1 MRAMGDQRVTPRV
14 RRVLSVTAG
23 LLLGLCHAPA
33 MALDAGLD
41 GDWSGAVAA
50 GRRHPA
56 MSATATLA
64 QSGASVSGILTLV
77 GAGTTETFA
86 VTGVV
91 HRRLAR
97 LAGAATARR
106 LSWKGRW
113 DARRQAWRGRLRI
126 REGRQVTRFRLALER
141 AGAPGVECGEEFF
154 AQVLMPNVLGPICA
168 QCHVAGGAAQST
180 RLRVVAGDPS
190 ATARSAI
197 ALVSATDPAQSR
209 LLLKPRGELA
219 HGGGQRVVPG
229 SAEDQA
235 LEEWIGLVTA
245 CGGGSGT
252 GDLYTDNCA
261 SCHGWDARGLD
272 GRPDIR
278 CSRSVH
284 DAVRNGRIGVIGEM
298 PAFPNLDDDDIAT
311 IQAFLVGLCPTD
323 SATGAD
329 LYAGNCAACHGTDAT
344 GTSAAPSV
352 RCATRVVDA
361 VRVGRGAAMPSLPAL
376 ADAELARIDAH
387 LDQLCTAA
395 GRPGAD
401 LYAGNC
407 GTCHGATAG
416 GGRNALGVR
425 GPDIRCQGANDFQEK
440 VRKGDDDMPAFPALD
455 AGDVTA
461 IATWVRGTYCSG
473 D

>member
-1 MRAMGDQRVTPRV
+1 VTSRV
-14 RRVLSVTAG
+14 RRALGVTT
-23 LLLGLCHAPA
+23 LLLGMCHVPA
-33 MALDAGLD
+33 LALDAGLG
-41 GDWSGAVAA
+41 GDWSGTVAA

-56 MSATATLA
+56 ISATATLA
-64 QSGASVSGILTLV
+64 ESGGNVSGIVTLI
-77 GAGTTETFA
+77 GAGATETFA

-91 HRRLAR
+91 QRRLAR
-97 LAGAATARR
+97 LAGTATSRR
-106 LSWKGRW
+106 LSWRGRW
-113 DARRQAWRGRLRI
+113 DAQRQAWRGRLRI

-141 AGAPGVECGEEFF
+141 TGAPGVECGADFF
-154 AQVLMPNVLGPICA
+154 AQVLMPDVLMPICA

-180 RLRVVAGDPS
+180 RLRVVANDPS
-190 ATARSAI
+190 TTARSAI
-197 ALVSATDPAQSR
+197 ALVSAADPAQSR

-235 LEEWIGLVTA
+235 LEEWVGLVTA

-261 SCHGWDARGLD
+261 SCHGADARGLD

-278 CSRSVH
+278 CSRSIH
-284 DAVRNGRIGVIGEM
+284 DVVRDGRMGVIGEM
-298 PAFPNLDDDDIAT
+298 PAFPNLGDADIAT

-329 LYAGNCAACHGTDAT
+329 LYAGNCAACHGAGAA

-361 VRVGRGAAMPSLPAL
+361 VRVGRGTAMPSFPAL
-376 ADAELARIDAH
+376 ADGELARIESH
-387 LDQLCTAA
+387 LGQLCATA
-395 GRPGAD
+395 GRTGAD

-407 GTCHGATAG
+407 ATCHGPSAG
-416 GGRNALGVR
+416 GGRNALGVD
-425 GPDIRCQGANDFQEK
+425 GPDIRCEGANDFQEK
-440 VRKGDDDMPAFPALD
+440 VREGDDDMPAFPALD
-455 AGDVTA
+455 PGDVTA
-461 IATWVRGTYCSG
+461 IASYVRGTYCSG